1 MSTEPRRSAVPPAE
15 HGDIVSTQSEAAIE
29 GLYTDGPLPHTSGG
43 YRKNAAG
50 GFVPTVSA
58 SERPSPTSVTS
69 AAPSRPSTKLWRTPR
84 NVREFA
90 SQANEV
96 ASMVLNGDMDV
107 NVARIYSGLA
117 RTVAQAM
124 STEVSRA
131 RFLSELPDLSF
142 VEETDADE

>member
-1 MSTEPRRSAVPPAE
+1 MSTARRRLVVPAADSVPSAQ
-15 HGDIVSTQSEAAIE
+15 T
-29 GLYTDGPLPHTSGG
+29 LYVET
-43 YRKNAAG
+43 NAA
-50 GFVPTVSA
+50 PDI
-58 SERPSPTSVTS
+58 EPPSPDTSEPTQISDEDGYEITS
-69 AAPSRPSTKLWRTPR
+69 KESDYEYQSYRNSVVPSRPSTKHWRTPV

-96 ASMVLNGDMDV
+96 ASMVLNGEMDV

-131 RFLSELPDLSF
+131 RFLSQLPDLSF
-142 VEETDADE
+142 METNDADE